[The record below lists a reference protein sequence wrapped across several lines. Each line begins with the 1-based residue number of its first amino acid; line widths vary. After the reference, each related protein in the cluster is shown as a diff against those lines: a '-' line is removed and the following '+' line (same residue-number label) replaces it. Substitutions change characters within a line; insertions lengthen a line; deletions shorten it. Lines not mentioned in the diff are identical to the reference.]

1 MLGSLLRIHPF
12 VRHTRDLWIARTGT
26 VDNAGN
32 ACTRHGLGNVRP
44 AALARSVW
52 RASALMIGIPLH
64 SWPCA
69 EKGGPMEPNRDP
81 FAALC
86 GKRRPDGAEPRPIR
100 GPVRKDAH
108 ARTRDGRGGYE
119 VQARHRRAYSP
130 SAATNS

>member
-86 GKRRPDGAEPRPIR
+86 GKTRTQGRAMGEAVTRSKPATG
-100 GPVRKDAH
+100 G
-108 ARTRDGRGGYE
+108 RTRHRQPPTLDGYR
-119 VQARHRRAYSP
+119 ALRSDHR
-130 SAATNS
+130 